1 MDIATK
7 RLTPADAALLG
18 RVADGVFDQSV
29 DPGRLAA
36 YLSEPGHP
44 MIVAIID
51 GVASMNPAAAS
62 QSRS

>member
-7 RLTPADAALLG
+7 RLTPAHAALLG
-18 RVADGVFDQSV
+18 QVADGVFDEPIV
-29 DPGRLAA
+29 AARLAA
-36 YLSEPGHP
+36 YLAEPGHL
-44 MIVAIID
+44 MIVAITD